1 MKKLRFLVVA
11 VILIMLTGILIM
23 SSVSCSNRTES
34 GQTEEMP
41 VLRLYLLTYY
51 DTRDGINHDRGGRYN
66 IYGRGDKY
74 NFMYDMIDEYKV
86 RVNEAKIE
94 IIHFNN
100 HDDLRTRMTVE
111 IISGGGP
118 DIVMIDPR
126 YFPSMNKI
134 PDGVFCDLNEFILQD
149 ENFNIEDY
157 YTAILDSGIVRGK
170 RYLAPV
176 AYSVPV
182 IYTSKEILEE
192 YNINLDKPGLTWREL
207 AYNIKEFIRET
218 EDRKIYFFD
227 WNFDFSVLLK
237 TSGLT
242 FIDYERK
249 EARFDS
255 SEFIEL
261 LRIYKDIHPSICP
274 ISVKEAYYYDA
285 FWLMN
290 EKSAV
295 TNTKMLGLIP
305 MDLSRFHASL
315 KSELDEELVICPF
328 PTYSGETNIYSES
341 EMLLGINNN
350 CKHKSEA
357 YGFVKM
363 VLSIQGDGYEI
374 NFLDGLPVNRK
385 VYSEWLNT
393 TTDAHE
399 MEDEKAAQGIV
410 SSDTWSIGFGTRYVT
425 GNRHFLSP
433 TDLFDKAAELMSS
446 IHRCEIF
453 DYDLYRLIEEELPL
467 MLSGARDAEYTANV
481 IQDKVTI
488 YLHE

>member
-1 MKKLRFLVVA
+1 MKKLRLLV
-11 VILIMLTGILIM
+11 VILIGILIIT
-23 SSVSCSNRTES
+23 SVSCSYRKES
-34 GQTEEMP
+34 EQAAEIP
-41 VLRLYLLTYY
+41 VLRLYLLPYY
-51 DTRDGINHDRGGRYN
+51 DTRDGINHDRGGRYDF
-66 IYGRGDKY
+66 YGRGDKY

-86 RVNEAKIE
+86 RVNEAIIE
-94 IIHFNN
+94 IIRFNN
-100 HDDLRTRMTVE
+100 HDDLRARMTVE

-134 PDGVFCDLNEFILQD
+134 PDGIFCDLDEFILQD
-149 ENFNIEDY
+149 EDFNTEDY
-157 YTAILDSGIVRGK
+157 YTAVLDSGIVRGK

-192 YNINLDKPGLTWREL
+192 YNINLGKPGLTWREL
-207 AYNIKEFIRET
+207 ADNIKEFIRET

-227 WNFDFSVLLK
+227 WNFDFSILLK

-242 FIDYERK
+242 FVDYERK
-249 EARFDS
+249 EALFDS

-261 LRIYKDIHPSICP
+261 LRIYKEIHPSICP
-274 ISVKEAYYYDA
+274 ISAKEAYYYDA

-295 TNTKMLGLIP
+295 TNTRMIGLIP
-305 MDLSRFHASL
+305 INFSHFHASL

-363 VLSIQGDGYEI
+363 VLSIQGNGYEI

-385 VYSEWLNT
+385 VYAEWLNST
-393 TTDAHE
+393 TTARKK
-399 MEDEKAAQGIV
+399 EDERAGQSIV
-410 SSDTWSIGFGTRYVT
+410 SSGTWSIGFGTRYIT
-425 GNRHFLSP
+425 SNRIFSFP

-446 IHRCEIF
+446 INRCEMF

-467 MLSGARDAEYTANV
+467 LLSGARDVEYTASV